1 MYVFGVFA
9 LLGLG
14 VYALAMFFER
24 MMVTFQELWAI
35 VVVALGVGLAWIA
48 DLNIFALWGIE
59 LRAEWI
65 GITLTGLMLGGIA
78 YFWRESLGLVASL
91 FRKVSDEAE
100 TLERTH
106 NLRRVA

>member
-1 MYVFGVFA
+1 MYVFGIAV

-14 VYALAMFFER
+14 VYALVMFFDR
-24 MMVTFQELWAI
+24 LMAAFHELWAVAVI
-35 VVVALGVGLAWIA
+35 ALGIALAWIA
-48 DLNIFALWGIE
+48 DFDIFTEWGID
-59 LRAEWI
+59 LRADWI
-65 GITLTGLMLGGIA
+65 GVTLTGLILGGVA

-106 NLRRVA
+106 NLSRVA